1 MKSGS
6 KPHDPVY
13 GVCKKY
19 TSVSNRYVP
28 STFKLDCIFFPRF
41 LICVYIRTMW
51 NTKEVPNTY
60 AYAILFSFEVTLT
73 SIISKS
79 LKFWHYCNAW
89 SILSTYKYVDVCM
102 MEILDLFLNFEC
114 IFICSLTVKTEN
126 KLQLR
131 LEDYITNL
139 LSMFIINLCTSIT

>member
-1 MKSGS
+1 MYFL
-6 KPHDPVY
+6 PMFFL
-13 GVCKKY
+13 VC
-19 TSVSNRYVP
+19 VCVR
-28 STFKLDCIFFPRF
+28 I
-41 LICVYIRTMW
+41 IC
-51 NTKEVPNTY
+51 NTY
-60 AYAILFSFEVTLT
+60 VNAILFSFEVTLT

-89 SILSTYKYVDVCM
+89 SILSTYKYVGVCM

-139 LSMFIINLCTSIT
+139 LLMYLVYTSTYVLLLSACTMKRFQTLMNVVKIMETKD

>member
-1 MKSGS
+1 MWLLFSS
-6 KPHDPVY
+6 HVFL
-13 GVCKKY
+13 VC
-19 TSVSNRYVP
+19 VCVQ
-28 STFKLDCIFFPRF
+28 I
-41 LICVYIRTMW
+41 IC
-51 NTKEVPNTY
+51 NTY
-60 AYAILFSFEVTLT
+60 INAILFSFEVTLT

-139 LSMFIINLCTSIT
+139 LLMFLYTYTSTYVLLLSACTMKRFQTLMNVVKIMETKD